1 MSRNTQANTCAG
13 SYDKTLLD
21 WHCIHKLNS
30 CLQLQKSEN
39 KQLKRDNCFL
49 AWPGLAVIA
58 VILFAGSGIA
68 VADSSYQDPDATQLD
83 EIVVHATRMDKR
95 IDEVPAAISVITKDD
110 IQLGRQQLGLDESLS
125 AIPGLFMQDRY
136 NFAQDLRIAIRGFG
150 ARSNFGI
157 RGIKIL
163 VDGIPESL
171 PDGQGQSDGIDLGS
185 VERIEVIRGPASS
198 LYGNASGGVINIT
211 SERGTADP
219 FVDTRLSFGE
229 FDFNKFQ
236 VKVGGEAD
244 RLNYLVNISHMKYDG
259 YRDHSQTENTS
270 LNARFVY
277 ETDNDAEYGLVFNA
291 TDQPVA
297 NDPGGVT
304 LIQAQTDPKSARQR
318 NVDFDAGE
326 ALDQQRIGLSYRK
339 SFGERHEIRLRNH
352 YVWRDFANKLPFTS
366 GGAVQFDR
374 FFVGGGAIYTYRGE
388 LWGRPNSLIV
398 GTDIDRQDDARR
410 RFDNNMGVLGS
421 LTLDQ
426 TELVTSF
433 GVFVQNELALS
444 ENLALTV
451 GLRYDE
457 VKFEVEDKF
466 LADGDDSGDRTLS
479 ETSPMIGIV
488 YTPSESTSLYA
499 TFSTA
504 FETPTTTE
512 FANPS
517 GAGGFN
523 PDVDPQIAKNYEVG
537 IRGILAGRNRY
548 ELSLFTI
555 DVEDELISF
564 ELATQPGRNF
574 FSNAGKSTRKGV
586 EISFVSEPVEGLR
599 ISVAYTYSDFQFDEF
614 LDDNGNDFSGNAL
627 PGIPDDLLRGEV
639 AYRHPS
645 GFYGVVDVLDVG
657 DFFVNNANS
666 AINDSYSVVNLRA
679 GFANFRFGDWTLSPY
694 VGINN
699 LTDEQYAAN
708 VRINAFGGRYFEPA
722 PERHLYGGLAIR
734 YNFAR
739 RQ

>member
-1 MSRNTQANTCAG
+1 MKQ
-13 SYDKTLLD
+13 DK
-21 WHCIHKLNS
+21 WS
-30 CLQLQKSEN
+30 Q
-39 KQLKRDNCFL
+39 
-49 AWPGLAVIA
+49 AWPVLAVIA
-58 VILFAGSGIA
+58 AMLFVGGGVA
-68 VADSSYQDPDATQLD
+68 VAESTDQDPDTTQLD
-83 EIVVHATRMDKR
+83 EIVVYATRIDKP
-95 IDEVPAAISVITKDD
+95 IDEIPAAISVITKDD

-157 RGIKIL
+157 RGVKIL

-185 VERIEVIRGPASS
+185 IERIEVIRGPASS

-211 SERGTADP
+211 SERGPADP
-219 FVDTRLSFGE
+219 FVDARWSFGE

-236 VKVGGEAD
+236 VKIGGEAD

-259 YRDHSQTENTS
+259 YRDHSETENTT

-277 ETDNDAEYGLVFNA
+277 TTDNESEFGLVFNA
-291 TDQPVA
+291 TDQPMA

-304 LIQAQTDPKSARQR
+304 ITQAQSDPTSARQQ
-318 NVDFDAGE
+318 NLDFDAGE
-326 ALDQQRIGLSYRK
+326 ALDQQRIGLSYKK
-339 SFGERHEIRLRNH
+339 SFGKRHEIRLRNH
-352 YVWRDFANKLPFTS
+352 YVWRDFANKLPFTN

-388 LWGRPNSLIV
+388 LWGRSNNLIV
-398 GTDIDRQDDARR
+398 GTDIDRQDDDRR
-410 RFDNNMGVLGS
+410 RFDNNMGVLGQ

-426 TELVTSF
+426 TEIVTSIGLF
-433 GVFVQNELALS
+433 AQNELALS
-444 ENLALTV
+444 ENLTLTV

-488 YTPSESTSLYA
+488 YAPSESTSLYA
-499 TFSTA
+499 TISTA

-523 PDVDPQIAKNYEVG
+523 PGVDPQIAKNYEVG
-537 IRGILAGRNRY
+537 IRGTFAERNRY
-548 ELSLFTI
+548 EVSLFTI
-555 DVEDELISF
+555 DVEDELIPF
-564 ELATQPGRNF
+564 EIATQPGRDF

-586 EISFVSEPVEGLR
+586 EISIVSQPVEELR
-599 ISVAYTYSDFQFDEF
+599 LSVAYTYSDFQFDEF

-627 PGIPDDLLRGEV
+627 PGIPDKLFRGEV
-639 AYRHPS
+639 AYTHPS
-645 GFYGVVDVLDVG
+645 GFYSAIDFLYVG

-666 AINDSYSVVNLRA
+666 TTNDSYSVMNLRA
-679 GFANFRFGDWTLSPY
+679 GFADFRFGDWTLSPF
-694 VGINN
+694 VGVNN
-699 LTDEQYAAN
+699 LTDKRYAAN
-708 VRINAFGGRYFEPA
+708 VRLNAFGGRYFEPA
-722 PERHLYGGLAIR
+722 PERHFYGGFAIR

-739 RQ
+739 GQQ